1 LKYIKKSKYRAN
13 RQEAVP
19 FERHRIQNNGKTIEL
34 CVDRKPVGFRVVG
47 KVPKLF
53 KTRNDTDF
61 LRKEVKLVKTR
72 LRKWYIA
79 IPVAI
84 GIEEC
89 DQEDMCA
96 LDPGVR
102 TFQTVYGTDG
112 AVSHVG
118 TGFDA
123 IEKELLKADKLLSEK
138 SKNETLSPRQ
148 RRKQG
153 FDLVMSALPFHPP
166 SNIPNPRNDVQIKKS
181 GMSQND
187 DLVTLRIPTK
197 TFGPCTTLWLQ
208 SFRCQ

>member
-1 LKYIKKSKYRAN
+1 MRKRKRGYCKFTVNFMHNVFPSTHEMKVYITFIGSSESRRRLFHRTETELEAKHTIKRFEIHKRSKYRAN

-84 GIEEC
+84 GIKEC
-89 DQEDMCA
+89 DQEDICA

-123 IEKELLKADKLLSEK
+123 IEKELFKAKL
-138 SKNETLSPRQ
+138 
-148 RRKQG
+148 
-153 FDLVMSALPFHPP
+153 
-166 SNIPNPRNDVQIKKS
+166 SNKI
-181 GMSQND
+181 
-187 DLVTLRIPTK
+187 LEL
-197 TFGPCTTLWLQ
+197 
-208 SFRCQ
+208 FRAST